1 MINLKTLAE
10 EERERESYHT
20 WRDFFMYLM
29 GIFLGIFF
37 CLMVI
42 IFAPN
47 VSADNLTINNTYII
61 NQTYIVNHTIN
72 NSYYYNVTTNISY
85 FNVTNITNCYNC
97 TYTINMTNITILNL
111 TNVTCVNCSYSL
123 NGSERFNTIDSRIN
137 NLETTINNRII
148 NLDSRIG
155 FNSLNITNSTETD
168 WESKDTMMSLGII
181 AAIILSLIALGIILR
196 NS

>member
-10 EERERESYHT
+10 EERERESYHN

-29 GIFLGIFF
+29 GIFLGILF
-37 CLMVI
+37 CLGI
-42 IFAPN
+42 ILFAPN

-61 NQTYIVNHTIN
+61 NQTYNHTIN

-155 FNSLNITNSTETD
+155 IDSLNITNSTETD